1 MVLLKTLPVK
11 LNRDELILKAKELS
25 ALYVKI
31 QEAEEA
37 KKSAASA
44 HADEIKK
51 MNSELNQLVRIV
63 NTGHEYRQV
72 ECSERKNFS
81 IAIIETYRDD
91 LGTMVETRPMT
102 ESERQAE
109 LFPGPKQVEGE
120 QTA

>member
-1 MVLLKTLPVK
+1 LPVK

-63 NTGHEYRQV
+63 NTGNEYRQV

>member
-1 MVLLKTLPVK
+1 MTLLKILPVK
-11 LNRDELILKAKELS
+11 LTRDELILKAKELS

-31 QEAEEA
+31 QEAEDA
-37 KKSAASA
+37 KKAAASA

-51 MNSELNQLVRIV
+51 MNYELNQLVRMV
-63 NTGHEYRQV
+63 NTGNEYRQV

-81 IAIIETYRDD
+81 VAIIETWRDD